1 MIKVID
7 DLIPYGYQKHIYDLV
22 ANQDMDFY
30 FHRNV
35 VDPRPLHYNAAK
47 NSNVHAFV
55 HVAFRNKI
63 TQSKF
68 FPTLYPITF
77 SIPEKTGVKFS
88 MLDRMGV
95 NFSVGQGESRMLHHL
110 PHIDNSYKHYVAIY
124 YVNDCC
130 GDTFIFE
137 QRNEFLNDQY
147 SMPNTHWDS
156 GNADPNFMF
165 TEKQCQEEEDKIYER
180 NEWTIKHRVTPKMG
194 RLVIFDGAHYHAS
207 SDTTDD
213 FRCVINMN
221 LIP

>member
-7 DLIPYGYQKHIYDLV
+7 DLIPYGYQKHIHDLV

-35 VDPRPLHYNAAK
+35 VDPRPLNYNTKK

-55 HVAFRNKI
+55 HVAFRDKI

-77 SIPEKTGVKFS
+77 SITEKTGVKFS

-95 NFSVGQGESRMLHHL
+95 NFSIGQGESRMLHHL

-130 GDTFIFE
+130 GDTFIFD
-137 QRNEFLNDQY
+137 QRNECQVQPYNLSNKQQ
-147 SMPNTHWDS
+147 
-156 GNADPNFMF
+156 F
-165 TEKQCQEEEDKIYER
+165 TEKDCQEAEDKLYEK
-180 NEWTIKHRVTPKMG
+180 NEWTIKKRVTPKMG

-213 FRCVINMN
+213 YRCVINMN
-221 LIP
+221 LII